1 MAGVGTAD
9 MPSALETRLLKHLPL
24 SFVERDALGWLER
37 RERRFDAGAV
47 VLEQG
52 QPTENLYVVSEG
64 WLHASSRLKD
74 GGRQILR
81 FYFVG
86 DITTSFSIAW
96 EYTASTLTAVSECV
110 LFEIPRT
117 ALGRVFGEHPRLG
130 ALLYGL
136 MASEHVA
143 MSDRLTSIGRMN
155 GMTRVAT
162 LLLDIRSRLRV
173 VDGLD
178 GSTFE
183 LPLTQQELGDSVGLT
198 KAHVNRSLKALEKT
212 GLIEREGK
220 IIRITDVNALAD
232 LVGFQDRH
240 AHVATDWLPPPVRGS
255 DLGHPI
261 AAGR

>member
-1 MAGVGTAD
+1 
-9 MPSALETRLLKHLPL
+9 MPSALETRLLQHLPL
-24 SFVERDALGWLER
+24 TFAERDALGWLER
-37 RERRFDAGAV
+37 RERHYEAGEI

-52 QPTENLYVVSEG
+52 QQTECLYVVSSG

-96 EYTASTLTAVSECV
+96 EYTASALTAVSECT
-110 LFEIPRT
+110 LFEIPRD

-130 ALLYGL
+130 AMLYGL

-143 MSDRLTSIGRMN
+143 MSDRLTSVGRQN
-155 GMTRVAT
+155 GMTRIAT

-173 VDGLD
+173 VDGID
-178 GSTFE
+178 GSVFE

-198 KAHVNRSLKALEKT
+198 KEHVNRSLKALEQT

-220 IIRITDVNALAD
+220 IIRITDVPALAEM
-232 LVGFQDRH
+232 VGFQDRH
-240 AHVATDWLPPPVRGS
+240 AHVATDWLPVSKRGS
-255 DLGHPI
+255 DLSQPL
-261 AAGR
+261 AVQS

>member
-1 MAGVGTAD
+1 MA
-9 MPSALETRLLKHLPL
+9 SALEKRLIEHLPL
-24 SFVERDALGWLER
+24 TWAERNALDWLER
-37 RERRFDAGAV
+37 RERRYEAGEI

-52 QPTENLYVVSEG
+52 QPTDCLYVVSEG
-64 WLHASSRLKD
+64 WLHASTRLKD

-96 EYTASTLTAVSECV
+96 EYTASALTAVSEST
-110 LFEIPRT
+110 LFEIPRP
-117 ALGRVFGEHPRLG
+117 ALGRLFAEHPRLG
-130 ALLYGL
+130 AMLYGI

-143 MSDRLTSIGRMN
+143 MSDRLTSVGRMN

-173 VDGLD
+173 IDGLS
-178 GSTFE
+178 GSVFE
-183 LPLTQQELGDSVGLT
+183 LPLTQQDLGDAVGLT

-212 GLIEREGK
+212 GLIERDGK
-220 IIRITDVNALAD
+220 VIRITNVEALAE

-240 AHVATDWLPPPVRGS
+240 AHVAIDWLPPVRAS
-255 DLGHPI
+255 DSSQRP
-261 AAGR
+261 AAE

>member
-1 MAGVGTAD
+1 
-9 MPSALETRLLKHLPL
+9 MPSALESRLLQHLPL
-24 SFVERDALGWLER
+24 TFAERDALGWLER
-37 RERRFDAGAV
+37 RERHYEAGET

-52 QPTENLYVVSEG
+52 QQIDCLYVVSSG

-96 EYTASTLTAVSECV
+96 EYTASALTAVSECT
-110 LFEIPRT
+110 LFEIPRD

-130 ALLYGL
+130 AMLYGL

-143 MSDRLTSIGRMN
+143 MSDRLTSVGRQN
-155 GMTRVAT
+155 GMTRIAT

-173 VDGLD
+173 VDGLT
-178 GSTFE
+178 GSMFE
-183 LPLTQQELGDSVGLT
+183 LPLTQQDLGDAVGLT
-198 KAHVNRSLKALEKT
+198 KAHVNRSLRALEET
-212 GLIEREGK
+212 GLLEREGK
-220 IIRITDVNALAD
+220 IIRITDVDALAE

-240 AHVATDWLPPPVRGS
+240 AHVATDWLPHSVRGS
-255 DLGHPI
+255 DLSHPVQ
-261 AAGR
+261 ARG

>member
-1 MAGVGTAD
+1 MA
-9 MPSALETRLLKHLPL
+9 SALEKRLLQYLPL
-24 SFVERDALGWLER
+24 TFSERDALGWLER
-37 RERRFDAGAV
+37 RERHFAAGEV

-52 QPTENLYVVSEG
+52 QQTECLYVVSEG

-96 EYTASTLTAVSECV
+96 EYTASALTAVSECT
-110 LFEIPRT
+110 LYEIPRP
-117 ALGRVFGEHPRLG
+117 ALGRVFAEHPRLG
-130 ALLYGL
+130 AMLYGV

-143 MSDRLTSIGRMN
+143 MSDRLTSVGRMN
-155 GMTRVAT
+155 GMTRIAT
-162 LLLDIRSRLRV
+162 LLLDIRSRLRI
-173 VDGLD
+173 VDGVD
-178 GSTFE
+178 GSVFE
-183 LPLTQQELGDSVGLT
+183 LPLTQQDLGDSVGLT
-198 KAHVNRSLKALEKT
+198 KAHVNRSLKALQAT

-240 AHVATDWLPPPVRGS
+240 AHVATDWLPPVRAAS
-255 DLGHPI
+255 DVNHSV
-261 AAGR
+261 AAQR

>member
-1 MAGVGTAD
+1 MA
-9 MPSALETRLLKHLPL
+9 SALEARLLQHLPL
-24 SFVERDALGWLER
+24 TFAERDALGWLER
-37 RERRFDAGAV
+37 RERRYEAGET
-47 VLEQG
+47 VLDQG
-52 QPTENLYVVSEG
+52 QTTECLYVVSSG
-64 WLHASSRLKD
+64 WLHASTRLRD
-74 GGRQILR
+74 GSRQILR

-96 EYTASTLTAVSECV
+96 EYTASALTAVSECT
-110 LFEIPRT
+110 LFEIPRPS
-117 ALGRVFGEHPRLG
+117 LGRIFAEHPRLG
-130 ALLYGL
+130 AMLYGI

-173 VDGLD
+173 IDGLT

-183 LPLTQQELGDSVGLT
+183 LPLTQQDLGDSVGLT
-198 KAHVNRSLKALEKT
+198 KAHVNRSLKALETT

-220 IIRITDVNALAD
+220 IIRIIDVNALAD

-240 AHVATDWLPPPVRGS
+240 AHVATDWLPPAARGS
-255 DLGHPI
+255 DLNHPR
-261 AAGR
+261 AAHG